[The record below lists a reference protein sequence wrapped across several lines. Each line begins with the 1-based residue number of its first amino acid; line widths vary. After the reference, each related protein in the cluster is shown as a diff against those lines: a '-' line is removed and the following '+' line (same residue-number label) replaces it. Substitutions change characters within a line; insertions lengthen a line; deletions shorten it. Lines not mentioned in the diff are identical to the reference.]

1 MKTALVR
8 CYLAA
13 AADQS
18 INISRAR
25 ATTNHFATKARHSQ
39 LIIGCSIVPEKIFF
53 QKTTQKQPIPFFPGR
68 DKN

>member
-25 ATTNHFATKARHSQ
+25 AATNHFATKARHSQ
-39 LIIGCSIVPEKIFF
+39 LIIACSIVPEKIFF
-53 QKTTQKQPIPFFPGR
+53 
-68 DKN
+68 